1 MNTNN
6 GRLNFTVGLDNSRL
20 RQDAEETRRILES
33 IGNSTKSESEK
44 MKQAFDSVGK
54 TIVGVFGVTQATN
67 FVKKVVEVR
76 GEIESL
82 QKSFEVLAGK
92 TAGGNLFA
100 QIKDFAVTTPMGM
113 QELAKGAQ
121 TLLSFN
127 TAAEDVMPILRA
139 IGDVSMGNADKF
151 NSLVLAFA
159 QMRSTGK
166 LMGQDLLQMI
176 NAGFNPLSVISE
188 QTGKSIGKLKKEM
201 EDGAISA
208 DMITKAFMD
217 ATSEGGKFHGM
228 LGTMSQGIEGSIS
241 NLEGA
246 FEDMLN
252 NIGEKSQGL
261 IVGSIQAAQV
271 LVENYEEIGRIIAEL
286 IAVYGVYKAALI
298 ALTVAKSVHTSVTKG
313 WTIAELAHYNALLL
327 VEKAQKLLNA
337 TILKNPYVLAAAAVA
352 ALAYGL
358 YKYFDVENQA
368 KKATDD
374 HNAAIDR
381 LNQKYSEEQNH
392 INSLVETIRS
402 ETTARVDRI
411 VAMNELKGLYPDIFA
426 KYIDEKGHI
435 RDLIGLQ
442 RELNE
447 EQAKKRMKE
456 EDDTLWDYRTM
467 LSDYKKLLT
476 ATEKGWSWATAGTSN
491 NVNNLTEDWSFW
503 QSKESFLKGKIQYW
517 EQMVAKQQ
525 KVVDE
530 NNYTRFV
537 SSLKDMTDE
546 ELENLRKLNEEA
558 ETLTASDTRRYE
570 AIKAEIASRKPAE
583 VVKDKT
589 YWEDYKKQQQ
599 GMLDAMT
606 EAQLKTKE
614 AEKIRANIAL
624 AQEKID
630 AYSVSK
636 GKKAGEQENAEAV
649 AAADR
654 TRKIGEYTDAVT
666 RAVAQSQF
674 EIEQAEIDALEDSYE
689 KQSRQIDLNY
699 RRLIEENKQR
709 KADWVSE
716 LADAKELE
724 WQNANP
730 DYKKKGLVFDRSS
743 VTEADLSAD
752 QLAVLKMYEDMA
764 NDYKAQENGKLLKNL
779 LDKYATYEAQRTEI
793 AKQYEDQRKQFYELN
808 EDGSYKTN
816 ADGSKVLKQGVS
828 QGNIDELNRQEEEA
842 LKAVDQQFAM
852 REETFQA
859 WMGEVANL
867 TLEQLKA
874 VLTQAEAELA
884 KLEKSNPN
892 DPKLAQARAKVST
905 LKDKVSK
912 KNAENNVNPN
922 KRSIKEWNELRE
934 ALEDCI
940 SAFDEIGEAVGGV
953 AGEIISVTGNIMGST
968 LSMIN
973 GIVQLVQMSA
983 TGMTATAAAG
993 ATAISTIEKASVI
1006 LAVISA
1012 ALQIATAIASLF
1024 NNDEQKQEEIEALQG
1039 RIDQLQWEL
1048 DNADIMK
1055 LRENSINSLELL
1067 RKTMSEVTLE
1077 LALQRIEAGRTG
1089 AAFALLFGGAIN
1101 DTEALIK
1108 TTEELAAAYGNVAYT
1123 ADKALGAERYAS
1135 SKEQLQKIA
1144 EQQMLIQEQIYKEQ
1158 DKKDTDHGQIEEWEQ
1173 KIEELGA
1180 EAIQLIN
1187 DMVED
1192 IIGGSATDIA
1202 EQLGEAFFEAFEAGE
1217 DAAEAWGEKVND
1229 IVGDIMKRMLI
1240 QKFLEEPLGEIFN
1253 KYKEKWFKDGE
1264 FQGID
1269 AVTQS
1274 LSGFAQDLN
1283 EVGGDFAQIW
1293 DALPEEI
1300 KNIIG
1305 GTTAAREASEKGIA
1319 TASQESVD
1327 ELNGRM
1333 TAVQSHTY
1341 SICESTKQLVQT
1353 ATLIL
1358 NSVLNIESNTDAMEA
1373 RMRNIED
1380 DLGEVKDT
1388 MNDIA
1393 LKGIKLR

>member
-217 ATSEGGKFHGM
+217 ATAEGGKFHGM

-467 LSDYKKLLT
+467 LSDYKKLQT

-503 QSKESFLKGKIQYW
+503 QSKESFLKEKIQYW

-793 AKQYEDQRKQFYELN
+793 AKQYEDQRKQFYELDEN
-808 EDGSYKTN
+808 GEYIKDANGNK
-816 ADGSKVLKQGVS
+816 KLKDDKY
-828 QGNIDELNRQEEEA
+828 QGNVDELNRQEEEA

-859 WMGEVANL
+859 WMNEVANL
-867 TLEQLKA
+867 TLKQLKA

-884 KLEKSNPN
+884 ELEKSNPN

-912 KNAENNVNPN
+912 KNAENNVNPS

-940 SAFDEIGEAVGGV
+940 GAFDEIGNAVGGV
-953 AGEIISVTGNIMGST
+953 AGEIISVSGQIMGST

-1012 ALQIATAIASLF
+1012 ALQIATAIAGLF
-1024 NNDEQKQEEIEALQG
+1024 NSDDKKQEDIEALQG
-1039 RIDQLQWEL
+1039 RIDELQWEL
-1048 DNADIMK
+1048 DNADIMN
-1055 LRENSINSLELL
+1055 LRKNNVNSLEML
-1067 RKTMSEVTLE
+1067 RQKIADTVGETDQLVKVTE
-1077 LALQRIEAGRTG
+1077 G
-1089 AAFALLFGGAIN
+1089 
-1101 DTEALIK
+1101 
-1108 TTEELAAAYGNVAYT
+1108 LAAAYGNVAYT
-1123 ADKALGAERYAS
+1123 ADKALGAEKYAS

-1144 EQQMLIQEQIYKEQ
+1144 EQQKLMQEQIDKENE
-1158 DKKDTDHGQIEEWEQ
+1158 KKKSDSGQIAEWERQ
-1173 KIEELGA
+1173 IEELGA

-1293 DALPEEI
+1293 DALPDEI

-1358 NSVLNIESNTDAMEA
+1358 NSVLNIESNTDSMEA

-1380 DLGEVKDT
+1380 DLGDVKDT

-1393 LKGIKLR
+1393 LKGIKIR

>member
-1 MNTNN
+1 M
-6 GRLNFTVGLDNSRL
+6 
-20 RQDAEETRRILES
+20 ES
-33 IGNSTKSESEK
+33 IGNSTKDESEK

-261 IVGSIQAAQV
+261 IVGSIQTAQV

-467 LSDYKKLLT
+467 LSDYKKLQT

-503 QSKESFLKGKIQYW
+503 QSKESFLKEKIQYW

-546 ELENLRKLNEEA
+546 ELENLRELNEEA

-654 TRKIGEYTDAVT
+654 TRKIGEYTGAVT

-884 KLEKSNPN
+884 ELEKSNPN

-940 SAFDEIGEAVGGV
+940 GAFDEIGNAVGGV
-953 AGEIISVTGNIMGST
+953 AGEIISVSGQIMGST

-1012 ALQIATAIASLF
+1012 ALQIATAIAGLF
-1024 NNDEQKQEEIEALQG
+1024 NSDDKKQEEIEALQG
-1039 RIDQLQWEL
+1039 RIDELQWEL
-1048 DNADIMK
+1048 DNADIMN
-1055 LRENSINSLELL
+1055 LRKNNVNSLEML
-1067 RKTMSEVTLE
+1067 RQKIADTVGETDQLVKVTE
-1077 LALQRIEAGRTG
+1077 G
-1089 AAFALLFGGAIN
+1089 
-1101 DTEALIK
+1101 
-1108 TTEELAAAYGNVAYT
+1108 LAAAYGNVAYT
-1123 ADKALGAERYAS
+1123 ADKALGAEKYAS

-1144 EQQMLIQEQIYKEQ
+1144 EQQKLMQEQIDKENE
-1158 DKKDTDHGQIEEWEQ
+1158 KKKSDSGQIAEWEQ

>member
-33 IGNSTKSESEK
+33 IGNSTKDESEK

-261 IVGSIQAAQV
+261 IVGSIQTAQV

-467 LSDYKKLLT
+467 LSDYKKLQT

-503 QSKESFLKGKIQYW
+503 QSKESFLKEKIQYW

-546 ELENLRKLNEEA
+546 ELENLRELNEEA

-654 TRKIGEYTDAVT
+654 TRKIGEYTGAVT

-884 KLEKSNPN
+884 ELEKSNPN

-940 SAFDEIGEAVGGV
+940 GAFDEIGNAVGGV
-953 AGEIISVTGNIMGST
+953 AGEIISVSGQIMGST

-1012 ALQIATAIASLF
+1012 ALQIATAIAGLF
-1024 NNDEQKQEEIEALQG
+1024 NSDDKKQEEIEALQG
-1039 RIDQLQWEL
+1039 RIDELQWEL
-1048 DNADIMK
+1048 DNADIMN
-1055 LRENSINSLELL
+1055 LRKNNVNSLEML
-1067 RKTMSEVTLE
+1067 RQKIADTVGETDQLVKVTE
-1077 LALQRIEAGRTG
+1077 G
-1089 AAFALLFGGAIN
+1089 
-1101 DTEALIK
+1101 
-1108 TTEELAAAYGNVAYT
+1108 LAAAYGNVAYT
-1123 ADKALGAERYAS
+1123 ADKALGAEKYAS

-1144 EQQMLIQEQIYKEQ
+1144 EQQKLMQEQIDKENE
-1158 DKKDTDHGQIEEWEQ
+1158 KKKSDSGQIAEWEQ

>member
-33 IGNSTKSESEK
+33 IGNSTKDESEK

-217 ATSEGGKFHGM
+217 ATAEGGKFHGM

-381 LNQKYSEEQNH
+381 LNQKYSKEQNH

-467 LSDYKKLLT
+467 LSDYKKLQT

-503 QSKESFLKGKIQYW
+503 QSKESFLKEKIQYW

-699 RRLIEENKQR
+699 RRLIKENKQR

-779 LDKYATYEAQRTEI
+779 RDKYATYEAQRTEI
-793 AKQYEDQRKQFYELN
+793 AKQYEDQRKQFYQLDEN
-808 EDGSYKTN
+808 GEYIKDANGNK
-816 ADGSKVLKQGVS
+816 KLKDDKY
-828 QGNIDELNRQEEEA
+828 QGNVDELNRQEEEA

-884 KLEKSNPN
+884 ELKKSNPN

-1012 ALQIATAIASLF
+1012 ALQIATAIAGLF
-1024 NNDEQKQEEIEALQG
+1024 NSDDKKQEEIEALQG
-1039 RIDQLQWEL
+1039 RIDELQWEL
-1048 DNADIMK
+1048 DNADIMN
-1055 LRENSINSLELL
+1055 LRKNNVNSLEML
-1067 RKTMSEVTLE
+1067 RQKIADTVGETDQLVKVTE
-1077 LALQRIEAGRTG
+1077 G
-1089 AAFALLFGGAIN
+1089 
-1101 DTEALIK
+1101 
-1108 TTEELAAAYGNVAYT
+1108 LAAAYGNVAYT
-1123 ADKALGAERYAS
+1123 ADKALGAEKYAS

-1144 EQQMLIQEQIYKEQ
+1144 EQQKLMQEQIDKENE
-1158 DKKDTDHGQIEEWEQ
+1158 KKKSDSGQIAEWERQ
-1173 KIEELGA
+1173 IEELGA

-1293 DALPEEI
+1293 DALPDEI

-1358 NSVLNIESNTDAMEA
+1358 NSVLNIESNTDSMEA